1 MPLINT
7 DINVDVDIE
16 LSNFALKDLIEEIE
30 HRGYI
35 VEHAEGYMEVLN
47 NEDLSFVLS
56 MLDTMPE
63 NWFTRRLRDKF
74 LFLRYER

>member
-7 DINVDVDIE
+7 DINVDVDVD
-16 LSNFALKDLIEEIE
+16 LGNFALKDLIIE
-30 HRGYI
+30 VENRGYI
-35 VEHAEGYMEVLN
+35 VEHAEGYMEVLD

-56 MLDTMPE
+56 MLDTIPE
-63 NWFTRRLRDKF
+63 NWFTKRLRDKF